1 MSSNLEK
8 MTIFKAKPSVNS
20 FSAIFDISTEPLPRF
35 TYQSNGY
42 EVEGIVK
49 YADVGGKSKTEND
62 YPWMVMLNN
71 LSEDLNLEF
80 SNTNKSPSAILCL
93 KITRDVD
100 DILFYILTF
109 GMHTSRF
116 INSDKLV
123 NDFGIKVA
131 MNICDQNNLRKVN
144 TTTHSSV
151 STLTDRQASK
161 GTNLEIFDINDEKEF
176 FRSISGS
183 TYEEH
188 PYIKS
193 FSGKSSITVNLKKGT
208 SVTDDGIVDILLR
221 LEEAYALKRYK
232 EKFPSYGRLDYVS
245 DEDEIARL
253 NGILFKLIKNGDFSS
268 IHLSPSI
275 IMDENVAY
283 FSYKDPD
290 ANKFVEKF
298 DDLNISDLVSQNHN
312 FNQKSSIK
320 TVLNWKVYYVNT
332 SEEISTM
339 RAYNCINCEIEDN
352 GITYILSSGTWRNV
366 SSDFKSEVES
376 YVKDKI
382 KDKSDYYLPNDI
394 SIHCIV
400 KENEKDTVK
409 YKEDVY
415 NEYVAKHNGD
425 IYLFDKSKI
434 NVAGQKRYEI
444 CDLLHKDK
452 ELIHVKVLKSGTN
465 SLSHLFVQS
474 RFYTDAFVKDIQ
486 TRTSMID
493 FIHNNDN
500 PENADKDK
508 DAFLS
513 IIKEK
518 RSELQESTF
527 SVLLCILTYSKDKK
541 IDDLPFMAKYELAN
555 THKYLINERGIELA
569 YAIRLVN
576 KKTNKE
582 FKVDS

>member
-1 MSSNLEK
+1 MSSNLDK
-8 MTIFKAKPSVNS
+8 MTIFRAKPSVKS
-20 FSAIFDISTEPLPRF
+20 FAAIFDISTEPLPRF

-42 EVEGIVK
+42 EIEGIVK
-49 YADVGGKSKTEND
+49 YADVGGTSKTEAD

-71 LSEDLNLEF
+71 LSEDLNLKF
-80 SNTNKSPSAILCL
+80 SNTNKSPSAVLCL

-131 MNICDQNNLRKVN
+131 MNICDHNNLKKVN

-183 TYEEH
+183 TYENY

-193 FSGKSSITVNLKKGT
+193 FAGKSSITVNLKKGT
-208 SVTDDGIVDILLR
+208 SVTDDGIVDILLS
-221 LEEAYALKRYK
+221 LEEAYDLELYK

-245 DEDEIARL
+245 DEDEIDRL
-253 NGILFKLIKNGDFSS
+253 NGILFNFLKNKDFSN

-275 IMDENVAY
+275 IMDENVSY
-283 FSYKDPD
+283 FSYKDPEAYESVD
-290 ANKFVEKF
+290 KF
-298 DDLNISDLVSQNHN
+298 DDLNISELISQNHN

-320 TVLNWKVYYVNT
+320 TILNWKVYYVNT
-332 SEEISTM
+332 SEEIFTM
-339 RAYNCINCEIEDN
+339 RAYDCINCELEDN
-352 GITYILSSGTWRNV
+352 GTTYILSSGTWRNV
-366 SSDFKSEVES
+366 SSDFKSEVEL
-376 YVKDKI
+376 YVKNNI
-382 KDKSDYYLPNDI
+382 KDKSDDYLPNDV

-400 KENEKDTVK
+400 KEKGRDTVK
-409 YKEDVY
+409 YKEEVY
-415 NEYVAKHNGD
+415 NAYAAKYDDN

-434 NVAGQKRYEI
+434 NIAGQKRYEI
-444 CDLLHKDK
+444 CDLLHRDK

-474 RFYTDAFVKDIQ
+474 RFYTDAFVKDID
-486 TRTSMID
+486 TRKSMIE
-493 FIHNNDN
+493 FINKNDN
-500 PENADKDK
+500 PENIGKDK

-513 IIKEK
+513 IVKEK

-527 SVLLCILTYSKDKK
+527 SVLLCILTYTKDMK

-576 KKTNKE
+576 KKN
-582 FKVDS
+582 